1 LNEKPRLEE
10 ESETIVTEHEKI
22 SDKEEIVL
30 DSEFEKKV
38 Q

>member
-1 LNEKPRLEE
+1 LHEESRLEE
-10 ESETIVTEHEKI
+10 ESEVIVFEHEKI

-38 Q
+38 

>member
-1 LNEKPRLEE
+1 LHEESRLEE
-10 ESETIVTEHEKI
+10 ESEVIAIEHEKI

-38 Q
+38 